1 MTVLAFLVIFWVLI
15 MVKKMLWDD
24 LEMKESVKK
33 RLKHKIEGED

>member
-1 MTVLAFLVIFWVLI
+1 MVLAFLVIFWVLI